1 MSQNQDPENLDQLLD
16 KIIEAPQEDSDQ
28 VSLGEILEMVG
39 RRSFGPLLIV
49 TGVIT
54 MMPVIGDIPG
64 VPTIMGIIV
73 FLIGIQLIFRAEYFW
88 LPDLLL
94 DRSVKPEKL
103 EKGVGWMRRPAKF
116 IDGFLQPRLTIFTEG
131 PAIYVI
137 AVICLIISISMPLID
152 VVPFSGYVAGLALTA
167 FGLSL
172 IAHDGIVALLALIFT
187 AATAV
192 VVILNLF

>member
-1 MSQNQDPENLDQLLD
+1 MDQLLD
-16 KIIEAPQEDSDQ
+16 KIIEAPQEGSDQ
-28 VSLGEILEMVG
+28 VTLGKILEMVG

-73 FLIGIQLIFRAEYFW
+73 FLIGIQLVFRAEYFW

-103 EKGVGWMRRPAKF
+103 DKGVGWMRPPARF
-116 IDGFLQPRLTIFTEG
+116 IDGFLKPRLSIFTDG

-137 AVICLIISISMPLID
+137 AVICLFISISMPLID
-152 VVPFSGYVAGLALTA
+152 IVPFSGYVAGLALTA
-167 FGLSL
+167 FGLSM
-172 IAHDGIVALLALIFT
+172 IAHDGVVALLALIFT

-192 VVILNLF
+192 VVIFNLF